1 MILSFKEN
9 LMKKLLTVFVLSFF
23 VFQNALA
30 FNPFSIIPIPI
41 TPDPLPP
48 VPTGDSGLRTKE
60 VGLTIMGITVPGVTL
75 DSLMIFGLRKLIDK
89 LSDDTVKWI
98 NDGFNGSPAYA
109 TDPESYFKDILNNV
123 GGEFISEIGAGALCS
138 PFELDIKVALAAQIQ
153 SRQSSSND
161 PYSRDPYSGSCT
173 LSNVVSNM
181 QQFVNGD
188 FTQGDWDGF
197 FLLTQGK
204 NNNQYSG
211 LIDTSAQLSIKLV
224 SESGAEEAKL
234 NWGNGFLSWSD
245 CIDPGPNT
253 PAAQCKKRGPT
264 KTPGKVIASQLEKT
278 LGAEVDQLNLADEFD
293 EILGALS
300 GRLMGE
306 IFNTG
311 KGLID
316 PSKTSGPG
324 WAGGGNSGNVGSSG
338 TCFADKS
345 TAVMGVDTITW
356 AITVVG
362 GNNPTY
368 SWSGTDGLSGST
380 QSVQM
385 LYTIPGQKTA
395 SVQVSDT
402 IMVNGAP
409 TPRSFTINC
418 GNKVDVLK
426 YPAITGTCAPY
437 DMAGNKVF
445 VYKPYL
451 YLNWVAQISG
461 GSGSYSTFVWTGSN
475 PTVKSGDGLGNF
487 TTQRNPIDFS
497 PKSTTVPY
505 FTRWYDITGTQSV
518 DLLVVDTDPT
528 QPPGKITCDRVDI
541 LPYP

>member
-1 MILSFKEN
+1 MILSFKKN
-9 LMKKLLTVFVLSFF
+9 LMKKLLIVLILSLF
-23 VFQNALA
+23 VFQSALA

-41 TPDPLPP
+41 TTDPLPP

-60 VGLTIMGITVPGVTL
+60 VGLTVMGITIPGVTL

-98 NDGFNGSPAYA
+98 NGGFNGSPAYA
-109 TDPESYFKDILNNV
+109 TDPESFFKDILNNV
-123 GGEFISEIGAGALCS
+123 GGEFITQIGAGALCS
-138 PFELDIKVALAAQIQ
+138 PFQLEIKGALTAQIQ
-153 SRQSSSND
+153 NMQSK
-161 PYSRDPYSGSCT
+161 SRDPYAGSCT

-197 FLLTQGK
+197 YLLTQGK

-224 SESGAEEAKL
+224 SESGVEEARL
-234 NWGNGFLSWSD
+234 NWGNGFLSWSE
-245 CIDPGPNT
+245 CIDPGPGT

-264 KTPGKVIASQLEKT
+264 KTPGKVIESQLEKT

-293 EILGALS
+293 EILSALA

-306 IFNTG
+306 VFNTG

-316 PSKTSGPG
+316 SSKTSGPG
-324 WAGGGNSGNVGSSG
+324 WTGGGNGGNVGSSG

-345 TAVMGVDTITW
+345 TAIMGVDTITW
-356 AITVVG
+356 TVTVIG

-368 SWSGTDGLSGST
+368 SWSGTDGLSGSG

-402 IMVNGAP
+402 IMVNGTP
-409 TPRSFTINC
+409 TPRSFTVNC

-426 YPAITGTCAPY
+426 YPAIVGTCAPY
-437 DMAGNKVF
+437 DAVGNKVF

-451 YLNWVAQISG
+451 ALTWKAQVSG

-475 PTVKSGDGLGNF
+475 PTVKSGDGSGNF
-487 TTQRNPIDFS
+487 ITLPAPIDFS
-497 PKSTTVPY
+497 PKSTAVPQ
-505 FTRWYDITGTQSV
+505 FSRWYDTNGTQNV